1 MSENGW
7 IWCYERRISSDPAES
22 RRVIALLLEELNRRN
37 WGENDL
43 FAVHLAFEEAMVNA
57 IKHGNRKDASKSVQ
71 VACRLKLDRIE
82 IQITDEGSGFDP
94 DLVPDPTD
102 DENLEIP
109 SGRGM
114 MLMRCF
120 MTALQYNQ
128 KGNSVTME
136 KVRGAET
143 KTAAGENNRH

>member
-1 MSENGW
+1 
-7 IWCYERRISSDPAES
+7 
-22 RRVIALLLEELNRRN
+22 
-37 WGENDL
+37 
-43 FAVHLAFEEAMVNA
+43 
-57 IKHGNRKDASKSVQ
+57 VQ
-71 VACRLKLDRIE
+71 VACRLKPYRIE

-94 DLVPDPTD
+94 ELVPDPTD

-120 MTALQYNQ
+120 MTDLRYNQ

-143 KTAAGENNRH
+143 KTAAGENNGH